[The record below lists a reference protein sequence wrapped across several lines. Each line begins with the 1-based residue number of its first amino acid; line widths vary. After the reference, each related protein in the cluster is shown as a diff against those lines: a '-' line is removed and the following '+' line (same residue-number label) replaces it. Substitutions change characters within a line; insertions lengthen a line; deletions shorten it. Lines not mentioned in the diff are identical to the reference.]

1 MRRTKWS
8 QRSGITLTSL
18 VIYVIGLTILFAT
31 IANLTIYFNKNSRSI
46 EFTTNNSAQL
56 TRLNQYLISDTKSKN
71 IKSVNVEN
79 NIIQINVDNEEIKYI
94 YDSESKGIYRNKV
107 KISNDVQLA
116 KFSKETV
123 YDKSKITI
131 EIVIG
136 EQEKVSKTLEF
147 II

>member
-1 MRRTKWS
+1 MRRTKWN

-56 TRLNQYLISDTKSKN
+56 TRLNQYLISDTKNKN

-94 YDSESKGIYRNKV
+94 YDSENKV

>member
-1 MRRTKWS
+1 MKRYILVMLGLFVFNSSALS
-8 QRSGITLTSL
+8 QNDLHKIHPEND
-18 VIYVIGLTILFAT
+18 YV
-31 IANLTIYFNKNSRSI
+31 Y
-46 EFTTNNSAQL
+46 
-56 TRLNQYLISDTKSKN
+56 YLDAA
-71 IKSVNVEN
+71 VEN
-79 NIIQINVDNEEIKYI
+79 ETEDDWFKTKTGSFYLPFINVDNEEIKYI